1 MESAS
6 AARRADVRAA
16 ARDTDQPILFGLHDT
31 AMTRSHVDA
40 TVA

>member
-6 AARRADVRAA
+6 AARRADVRSA
-16 ARDTDQPILFGLHDT
+16 ARDTDPPILFGLHDT
-31 AMTRSHVDA
+31 VITRSYVDA

>member
-6 AARRADVRAA
+6 PARRADVRTA
-16 ARDTDQPILFGLHDT
+16 ARGTDRPILFGLRHT
-31 AMTRSHVDA
+31 AKTRSHVDA